1 MIKQRKKQKPFE
13 NKELSIEKI
22 KKDYEKIQRLEIR
35 RLSNAG

>member
-1 MIKQRKKQKPFE
+1 MIKQRKKQKTFE